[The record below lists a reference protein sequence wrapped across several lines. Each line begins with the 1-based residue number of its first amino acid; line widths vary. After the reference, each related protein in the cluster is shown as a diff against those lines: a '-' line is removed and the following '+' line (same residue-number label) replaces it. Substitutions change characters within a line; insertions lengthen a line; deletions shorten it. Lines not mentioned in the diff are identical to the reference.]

1 MNFVY
6 VDSVNGECVFCESEE
21 GEKVVINFC
30 DLPKNIKE
38 GDILVLNEKNKWV
51 IDEKAT
57 QNRRKEIINLRN
69 EVYNKKIKSNIE
81 I

>member
-6 VDSVNGECVFCESEE
+6 VDSINEDYIVCESEK

-30 DLPKNIKE
+30 DLPKDIKQ
-38 GDILVLNEKNKWV
+38 GDILVLNKENKWE

-57 QNRRKEIINLRN
+57 KSRRKEIINLRN
-69 EVYNKKIKSNIE
+69 EVYNKKI
-81 I
+81 